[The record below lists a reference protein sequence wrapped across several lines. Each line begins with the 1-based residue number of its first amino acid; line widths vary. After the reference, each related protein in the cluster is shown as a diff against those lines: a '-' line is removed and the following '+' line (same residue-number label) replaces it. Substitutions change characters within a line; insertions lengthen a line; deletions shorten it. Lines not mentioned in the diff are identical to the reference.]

1 MQQRHACLVCTMKYF
16 FICTLFFTF
25 VILNATTFTRSR
37 KNTIMNDT
45 HTNATREK
53 TKKKKKSRYRTP
65 TTTTMRCRYSS
76 FDHPKTNDFLSSAVV
91 PTFLSSIEV
100 FAFPNAK
107 ETTATTTTT
116 EEERGGKKRRLSI
129 EALDSAS
136 FSVIR
141 KCTIADVLNAHFVHE
156 YVKEEKEEKKALS
169 VLSIGGGD
177 EEEEDVF
184 SIALGRFEAI
194 LSERL
199 CQRLGVS
206 GPLSRSS
213 SSLREEER
221 RRRVVAINL
230 RSDNFAPGRT
240 THDRVTENARRVFR
254 QPSSREK
261 VRKSCGNDGGS
272 NVLLAHFEVGNEAKE
287 IERSSFASGESAV
300 EISSRNIEK
309 YTGEV
314 ECEDK
319 ENRLFELV
327 ESFRRSVES
336 KGSTPASSSEQ
347 EETLRKI
354 LEMVSVAA
362 LRSQQ
367 KEKRKKEVEAVEG
380 STSARRFNTARW
392 SGFLT
397 YKHLER
403 TLKATNEMIQK
414 DDEFEFFVVCAHAF
428 PNQPSCESLRTITRT
443 AKKKKK
449 KNERKR
455 KKPSTGSE
463 EEKEEEEE
471 EEEEEVE
478 ILTPRSCA
486 YLVMQNQRYVSFLPV
501 A

>member
-1 MQQRHACLVCTMKYF
+1 MCECDFDVVFAR
-16 FICTLFFTF
+16 
-25 VILNATTFTRSR
+25 
-37 KNTIMNDT
+37 IMNDDDDDD
-45 HTNATREK
+45 E
-53 TKKKKKSRYRTP
+53 KKKKKKKKKRTRTTRTP
-65 TTTTMRCRYSS
+65 PPTTTMRCRYSS
-76 FDHPKTNDFLSSAVV
+76 FDHPKTNDFLSSAHVV

-107 ETTATTTTT
+107 EMTTT
-116 EEERGGKKRRLSI
+116 EEERGGQKRRLSI

-184 SIALGRFEAI
+184 SIARGRFEAI

-455 KKPSTGSE
+455 KKPSTGAE
-463 EEKEEEEE
+463 QEKEEEE

-486 YLVMQNQRYVSFLPV
+486 YLVMQNQRYLSFLPV

>member
-1 MQQRHACLVCTMKYF
+1 MK
-16 FICTLFFTF
+16 
-25 VILNATTFTRSR
+25 
-37 KNTIMNDT
+37 NDDD
-45 HTNATREK
+45 E
-53 TKKKKKSRYRTP
+53 KKKKKKKKKRTRTTRTP
-65 TTTTMRCRYSS
+65 PPTTTMRCRYSS
-76 FDHPKTNDFLSSAVV
+76 FDHPKTNDFLSSAHVV

-107 ETTATTTTT
+107 ETTTT
-116 EEERGGKKRRLSI
+116 EEERGGQKRRLSI

-177 EEEEDVF
+177 EEEDVF
-184 SIALGRFEAI
+184 SIARGRFEAI

-449 KNERKR
+449 NERKR
-455 KKPSTGSE
+455 KKPSTGAE
-463 EEKEEEEE
+463 QEKEEEE

-486 YLVMQNQRYVSFLPV
+486 YLVMQNQRYLSFLPV

>member
-1 MQQRHACLVCTMKYF
+1 MCECDFDVVFAR
-16 FICTLFFTF
+16 
-25 VILNATTFTRSR
+25 
-37 KNTIMNDT
+37 IMNDDDD
-45 HTNATREK
+45 E
-53 TKKKKKSRYRTP
+53 KKKKKKKKKRTRTTTRTPP

-76 FDHPKTNDFLSSAVV
+76 FDHPKTNDFLSSAHVV

-107 ETTATTTTT
+107 ETTTT
-116 EEERGGKKRRLSI
+116 EEERGGQKRRLSI

-177 EEEEDVF
+177 EEEDVF
-184 SIALGRFEAI
+184 SIARGRFEAI

-319 ENRLFELV
+319 ENRLYELV

-336 KGSTPASSSEQ
+336 KGSTPAASSEQ

-455 KKPSTGSE
+455 KKPSTGAE
-463 EEKEEEEE
+463 QEK
-471 EEEEEVE
+471 EEEEVE

>member
-1 MQQRHACLVCTMKYF
+1 MCECDFDVVFAR
-16 FICTLFFTF
+16 
-25 VILNATTFTRSR
+25 
-37 KNTIMNDT
+37 IMNDDDD
-45 HTNATREK
+45 E
-53 TKKKKKSRYRTP
+53 KKKKKKKKKKRTRTTTRTP
-65 TTTTMRCRYSS
+65 PPTTTMRCRYSS
-76 FDHPKTNDFLSSAVV
+76 FDHPKTNDFLSSAHVV

-107 ETTATTTTT
+107 ETTTT
-116 EEERGGKKRRLSI
+116 EEERGGQKRRLSI

-169 VLSIGGGD
+169 VLSIGGG

-184 SIALGRFEAI
+184 SIARGRFEAI

-319 ENRLFELV
+319 ENRLYELV

-336 KGSTPASSSEQ
+336 KGSTPAASSEQ

-455 KKPSTGSE
+455 KKPSTGAE
-463 EEKEEEEE
+463 QEK
-471 EEEEEVE
+471 EEEEVE

-486 YLVMQNQRYVSFLPV
+486 YLVMQNQRYLSFLPV

>member
-1 MQQRHACLVCTMKYF
+1 MK
-16 FICTLFFTF
+16 
-25 VILNATTFTRSR
+25 
-37 KNTIMNDT
+37 NDDD
-45 HTNATREK
+45 E
-53 TKKKKKSRYRTP
+53 KKKKKKKKEKKKKKKTP
-65 TTTTMRCRYSS
+65 TTTTTRCRYSS
-76 FDHPKTNDFLSSAVV
+76 FDHPKTNDFLSSAHVV

-107 ETTATTTTT
+107 ETTTT
-116 EEERGGKKRRLSI
+116 EEERGGQKRRLSI

-177 EEEEDVF
+177 EEEDVF
-184 SIALGRFEAI
+184 SIARGRFEAI

-471 EEEEEVE
+471 EEEEVE

>member
-1 MQQRHACLVCTMKYF
+1 MCECDFDVVFAR
-16 FICTLFFTF
+16 
-25 VILNATTFTRSR
+25 
-37 KNTIMNDT
+37 IMNDDDD
-45 HTNATREK
+45 E
-53 TKKKKKSRYRTP
+53 KKKKKKKKKKKRTRTTTRTPP

-76 FDHPKTNDFLSSAVV
+76 FDHPKTNDFLSSAHVV

-107 ETTATTTTT
+107 ETTTT
-116 EEERGGKKRRLSI
+116 EEERGGQKRRLSI

-177 EEEEDVF
+177 EEEDVF
-184 SIALGRFEAI
+184 SIARGRFEAI

-261 VRKSCGNDGGS
+261 GRKSCGNDGGS

-319 ENRLFELV
+319 ENRLYELV

-336 KGSTPASSSEQ
+336 KGSTPAASSEQ

-455 KKPSTGSE
+455 KKPSTGAE
-463 EEKEEEEE
+463 QEK
-471 EEEEEVE
+471 EEEEVE

>member
-1 MQQRHACLVCTMKYF
+1 MCECDFDVVFAR
-16 FICTLFFTF
+16 
-25 VILNATTFTRSR
+25 
-37 KNTIMNDT
+37 IMNDDDD
-45 HTNATREK
+45 E
-53 TKKKKKSRYRTP
+53 KKKKKKKKKKRTRTTTRTP
-65 TTTTMRCRYSS
+65 PPTTTMRCRYSS
-76 FDHPKTNDFLSSAVV
+76 FDHPKTNDFLSSAHVV

-107 ETTATTTTT
+107 ETTTT
-116 EEERGGKKRRLSI
+116 EEERGGQKRRLSI

-177 EEEEDVF
+177 EEEDVF
-184 SIALGRFEAI
+184 SIARGRFEAI

-319 ENRLFELV
+319 ENRLYELV

-336 KGSTPASSSEQ
+336 KGSTPAASSEQ

-455 KKPSTGSE
+455 KKPSTGAE
-463 EEKEEEEE
+463 QEK
-471 EEEEEVE
+471 EEEEVE

>member
-1 MQQRHACLVCTMKYF
+1 MY
-16 FICTLFFTF
+16 
-25 VILNATTFTRSR
+25 
-37 KNTIMNDT
+37 
-45 HTNATREK
+45 
-53 TKKKKKSRYRTP
+53 
-65 TTTTMRCRYSS
+65 
-76 FDHPKTNDFLSSAVV
+76 
-91 PTFLSSIEV
+91 
-100 FAFPNAK
+100 
-107 ETTATTTTT
+107 
-116 EEERGGKKRRLSI
+116 KRQ
-129 EALDSAS
+129 
-136 FSVIR
+136 
-141 KCTIADVLNAHFVHE
+141 
-156 YVKEEKEEKKALS
+156 EEKKALS
-169 VLSIGGGD
+169 VLSIGRGD

-184 SIALGRFEAI
+184 SIARGRFEAI

-471 EEEEEVE
+471 EEEEEEVE

>member
-1 MQQRHACLVCTMKYF
+1 MK
-16 FICTLFFTF
+16 
-25 VILNATTFTRSR
+25 
-37 KNTIMNDT
+37 NDDD
-45 HTNATREK
+45 E
-53 TKKKKKSRYRTP
+53 KKKKKKKKKRTRTTRTP
-65 TTTTMRCRYSS
+65 PPTTTMRCRYSS
-76 FDHPKTNDFLSSAVV
+76 FDHPKTNDFLSSAHVV

-107 ETTATTTTT
+107 ETTTT
-116 EEERGGKKRRLSI
+116 EEERGGQKRRLSI

-177 EEEEDVF
+177 EEEDVF
-184 SIALGRFEAI
+184 SIARGRFEAI

-455 KKPSTGSE
+455 KKPSTGAE
-463 EEKEEEEE
+463 QEKEEEE

-486 YLVMQNQRYVSFLPV
+486 YLVMQNQRYLSFLPV

>member
-1 MQQRHACLVCTMKYF
+1 MK
-16 FICTLFFTF
+16 
-25 VILNATTFTRSR
+25 
-37 KNTIMNDT
+37 NDDD
-45 HTNATREK
+45 E
-53 TKKKKKSRYRTP
+53 KKKKKKKKKKEKKKKKKTP
-65 TTTTMRCRYSS
+65 TTTTTRCRYSS
-76 FDHPKTNDFLSSAVV
+76 FDHPKTNDFLSSAHVV

-107 ETTATTTTT
+107 ETTTTTT
-116 EEERGGKKRRLSI
+116 EEERRGKKRRLSI

-169 VLSIGGGD
+169 VLSISGGD

-184 SIALGRFEAI
+184 SIARGRFEAI

-206 GPLSRSS
+206 GPLTRSS

-478 ILTPRSCA
+478 ILTPRSCT

>member
-1 MQQRHACLVCTMKYF
+1 
-16 FICTLFFTF
+16 
-25 VILNATTFTRSR
+25 
-37 KNTIMNDT
+37 MNDDD
-45 HTNATREK
+45 E
-53 TKKKKKSRYRTP
+53 KKKKK
-65 TTTTMRCRYSS
+65 TTTTRCRYSS
-76 FDHPKTNDFLSSAVV
+76 FDHPKTNDFLSSTHVV

-107 ETTATTTTT
+107 ETTTT

-184 SIALGRFEAI
+184 SIARGRFEAI

-272 NVLLAHFEVGNEAKE
+272 NVLLAHFEVGSEAKE
-287 IERSSFASGESAV
+287 IERSRFASGESAV

-455 KKPSTGSE
+455 KKPSTGAE

-471 EEEEEVE
+471 EEEEVK

>member
-1 MQQRHACLVCTMKYF
+1 MCECDFDVVFAR
-16 FICTLFFTF
+16 
-25 VILNATTFTRSR
+25 
-37 KNTIMNDT
+37 IMNDDDDD
-45 HTNATREK
+45 E
-53 TKKKKKSRYRTP
+53 KKKKKKKRTRTTRTPP

-76 FDHPKTNDFLSSAVV
+76 FDHPKTNDFLSSAHVV

-107 ETTATTTTT
+107 ETTTTTTT
-116 EEERGGKKRRLSI
+116 EEERRGKKRRLSI

-177 EEEEDVF
+177 EEEDVF
-184 SIALGRFEAI
+184 SIARGRFEAI

-471 EEEEEVE
+471 EEEEVE

-486 YLVMQNQRYVSFLPV
+486 YLVMQNQRYLSFLPV